1 MNHSNNI
8 QPNEVFQSNL
18 RSEISKIHQ
27 QKAINWISLYNDLLK
42 YKILKRNFGS
52 LSSNNL
58 RRSPVISKKRKLS
71 QITICFNEYP
81 TDYSRTFRLF
91 LKTKN
96 WSVLSGTIWE
106 ESIFKL
112 WKKQKFNTSKIN
124 KKNTKF
130 HIKNYIK

>member
-42 YKILKRNFGS
+42 YKIIKRNFGS